1 MRMRVEDR
9 RRLKTKHERAQ
20 TLTASDFPRLPGLNL
35 PGPSRDIRQD
45 VERSVFIHTLEG
57 AIESSTPFSNWGPG
71 MNTQVHDNQPE
82 KMDTTG
88 DTIDKQTMGNPTLSG
103 TEGQVDEAR
112 KRHRN
117 RSPSA
122 MDALDRIEMAMDD
135 NAADTTDT
143 RR

>member
-1 MRMRVEDR
+1 
-9 RRLKTKHERAQ
+9 
-20 TLTASDFPRLPGLNL
+20 
-35 PGPSRDIRQD
+35 
-45 VERSVFIHTLEG
+45 
-57 AIESSTPFSNWGPG
+57 